1 MAENV
6 VRIAAR
12 GDGVTSSGKH
22 VAFGV
27 PGDRL
32 LDDGALEPGPHHQQ
46 PPCRHYPECGGC
58 QLQHVDDEAYRGY
71 LISRVETALAQHD
84 LTTEVREPHLSP
96 LQNRRRASL
105 RALKVGPAAIAGF
118 NAAKSNRI
126 VDMRECHILRPELFG
141 LIAPLRELFGGML
154 PAKKTGEIQ
163 LTLLDQGVDVL
174 LKGPEP
180 EGYEAM
186 EALTAFCE
194 QNRLARL
201 SIDQGLGPETLYE
214 PRPATIAL
222 SGKPVGFP
230 VGAFLQATED
240 GEAALLS
247 SVRRR
252 FRDPSARPTCSPA
265 LGRSP
270 CRSPVRFACG
280 RRFPRRR
287 ACAKR
292 AAPNVAAE
300 HRDLYRR
307 PLDAKE
313 INVFEAVVL
322 DPPRAGAEEQVR
334 VLASSESPRIA
345 YVSCNP
351 ATFGATPSCSRR
363 AATGSFRVRILLR
376 RRLGR
381 RGRRLAGDDDRRA
394 VLQFDLAGRDDRVAR
409 LDAGQH
415 RDLAVPALAGLDRG
429 AERLQQRLAVGVRA
443 VLAHD
448 IDAVAVQR
456 VIDRGLGQHDLD
468 PAPAAA

>member
-32 LDDGALEPGPHHQQ
+32 FDDGALEPGPHHQE

-84 LTTEVREPHLSP
+84 LTTEVRKPHLSP
-96 LQNRRRASL
+96 PRSRRRASL
-105 RALKVGPAAIAGF
+105 RALKVGPAAIIGF

-141 LIAPLRELFGGML
+141 LISPLRKLFAGML

-163 LTLLDQGVDVL
+163 LTLLDQGVDIL

-180 EGYEAM
+180 QGYEAM

-247 SVRRR
+247 SVQEAVQGSERTADL
-252 FRDPSARPTCSPA
+252 FAGLGTFALSLAGKVYAAEASRDAVLA
-265 LGRSP
+265 L
-270 CRSPVRFACG
+270 
-280 RRFPRRR
+280 
-287 ACAKR
+287 KR

-307 PLDAKE
+307 PLDVKE

-334 VLASSESPRIA
+334 VLASSEVPRIA

-351 ATFGATPSCSRR
+351 ATIARD
-363 AATGSFRVRILLR
+363 AKLLAE
-376 RRLGR
+376 G
-381 RGRRLAGDDDRRA
+381 GY
-394 VLQFDLAGRDDRVAR
+394 R
-409 LDAGQH
+409 LDWVRPVGQFRWSTH
-415 RDLAVPALAGLDRG
+415 IEL
-429 AERLQQRLAVGVRA
+429 
-443 VLAHD
+443 
-448 IDAVAVQR
+448 
-456 VIDRGLGQHDLD
+456 
-468 PAPAAA
+468 AAAFSR